1 MKTRRRMQAFI
12 VMMGLL
18 IGVVGSS
25 AQNTYDRL
33 SILEVFTSA
42 TCPPC
47 VPAAGMLKDV
57 ISPAN
62 GVVSARFHLNFPA
75 PNDPFYVDNAVDNG
89 SRQTFYGVN
98 SIPDGY
104 LNGKKIGLS
113 ASAGPNLLAA
123 VKADN
128 AKKSPC
134 KIDVVHTPTA
144 NGGAVKVTVTTNADL
159 KAHKLHVAVV
169 SYLTEIPGLSSR
181 LTNSNGEEE
190 FSDAMNK
197 MLPNAGGTSLSID
210 ASKDQTFEFTYNR
223 KGQETWPPGQQYVIA
238 YIQTNSTREVIQAG
252 TNLVV
257 YQPIVTID
265 GTVWEKIGRDASKT
279 QTISVKNPTSAP
291 LSVTLSVSNTEALN
305 QAGWTVNL
313 DKDVFDIPAN
323 GTVTVKAT
331 TTAPDVASFAA
342 IEVVAAAN
350 VANGISKD
358 GKGTFGY
365 LTEGTRVAVY
375 GGISSGG
382 QGQFVTA
389 AQTTFAKD
397 AAFIPATNEALQ
409 AFPPADFD
417 AGVFC
422 VGVDGRFSIPG
433 VAQLAVVM
441 TSQGKGVY
449 VSAPMGIVVAT
460 YPDNQTQPGYP
471 EANAWFTETL
481 GLKLLATTN
490 RYSGNTLTPFTL
502 NGIASEPLGQNDK
515 GTAATWNLNRPTSS
529 WPFFCQVTDAFSVN
543 AGSKSAGWAYSDNK
557 TTNLVGIRCANT
569 GQGRVV
575 FSSWGVEHISDAAA
589 RKVLMQRILD
599 YLMPAGDRPTISLNN
614 TTLSFGSVATGET
627 KDQSFTITN
636 TGKANLEISALTLTG
651 ADASMFSVTAGGVD
665 GSNVVVAPNASRTVT
680 VRFAPTMA
688 KTASAALS
696 ITNNDAQAIVQL
708 RGTATT
714 SSVETDVVSET
725 GAIGMTLVGAN
736 PVSTSSAI
744 RLRASGDVR
753 MTVVNAA
760 GQEVAT
766 LFNGQVNG
774 TEVVNVD
781 ASMLAS
787 GAYTVVAGNGADRA
801 VMSLVVAR

>member
-1 MKTRRRMQAFI
+1 MKTRRRLQAFI

-89 SRQTFYGVN
+89 SRQTFYAVN

-104 LNGKKIGLS
+104 LNGKKVGLS

-223 KGQETWPPGQQYVIA
+223 KGQETWPAGQQYVIA
-238 YIQTNSTREVIQAG
+238 YIQTNSSREVIQAG
-252 TNLVV
+252 TNLIV
-257 YQPIVTID
+257 YQPILTVD
-265 GTVWEKIGRDASKT
+265 GTVWEKIGRKASKT
-279 QTISVKNPTSAP
+279 QRMTVKNPTPSP
-291 LSVTLSVSNTEALN
+291 LSVTFSVGNIDALN
-305 QAGWTVNL
+305 TAGWTVNL
-313 DKDVFDIPAN
+313 DKEVVEIPAN
-323 GTVTVKAT
+323 GSVKLNATV
-331 TTAPDVASFAA
+331 TAPDVASFAA
-342 IEVVAAAN
+342 IDVVATAN
-350 VANGISKD
+350 VTEGVSKD
-358 GKGTFGY
+358 GKGSFGY
-365 LTEGTRVAVY
+365 LTEGTRVAVW
-375 GGISSGG
+375 GGISTGG
-382 QGQFVTA
+382 QGQYLTA
-389 AQTTFAKD
+389 AQTSHKAD
-397 AAFIPATNEALQ
+397 VAFIPATNEILQ
-409 AFPPADFD
+409 AFPPTEFD

-422 VGVDGRFSIPG
+422 VGFDGRFSIPG
-433 VAQLAVVM
+433 VAQIATVM

-449 VSAPMGIVVAT
+449 VAAPIGLAVAT
-460 YPDNQTQPGYP
+460 NPQNQQFAGYP
-471 EANAWFTETL
+471 EANAWLTETL
-481 GLKLLATTN
+481 GLKLVSTVERNDGRVFTA
-490 RYSGNTLTPFTL
+490 FTL
-502 NGIASEPLGQNDK
+502 SGVPTEVLGQNDK
-515 GTAATWNLNRPTSS
+515 GAAASWKLNSQPQS
-529 WPFFCQVTDAFSVN
+529 WPFFCQAQDVFSITG
-543 AGSKSAGWAYSDNK
+543 GSKSVSWAFSDAKN
-557 TTNLVGIRCANT
+557 TNVVGVRCENS

-575 FSSWGVEHISDAAA
+575 YSSWGVEHINDAAA

-599 YLMPAGDRPTISLNN
+599 YLMPAGDRPSISLNN
-614 TTLSFGSVATGET
+614 TNLSFGSVATGST
-627 KDQSFTITN
+627 KDLSFTITN
-636 TGKANLEISALTLTG
+636 TGKANLEISAMSLTG

-665 GSNVVVAPNASRTVT
+665 GSNVVIAPNGSRTVT

-688 KTASAALS
+688 KSASAALS
-696 ITNNDAQAIVQL
+696 ITNNDSQAIVQL

-736 PVSTSSAI
+736 PVSSSSAI
-744 RLRASGDVR
+744 RLRANGDVR
-753 MTVVNAA
+753 MTVVNTA
-760 GQEVAT
+760 GREVAT
-766 LFNGQVNG
+766 LFSGMVNG

-781 ASMLAS
+781 ASVLAS
-787 GAYTVVAGNGADRA
+787 GTYTVVAGNGADRA

>member
-1 MKTRRRMQAFI
+1 MKTRRHLQALI

-33 SILEVFTSA
+33 SVLEEFTSA

-47 VPAAGMLKDV
+47 VPVGVMLKDV

-62 GVVSARFHLNFPA
+62 GVVSVRFHMNWPA
-75 PNDPFYVDNAVDNG
+75 PNDPFNLDNPVDNDA
-89 SRQTFYGVN
+89 RKTFYAVSG
-98 SIPDGY
+98 IPDGY
-104 LNGKKIGLS
+104 LNGKKVGLS

-144 NGGAVKVTVTTNADL
+144 DGGAVKVTVTTNADL

-169 SYLTEIPGLSSR
+169 SYHTEIPGLSSR
-181 LTNSNGEEE
+181 LTNSNGEED
-190 FSDAMNK
+190 FDDAMNK
-197 MLPNAGGTSLSID
+197 MLPNAGGTALSID
-210 ASKDQTFEFTYNR
+210 ASKDQTFDFTYTR
-223 KGQETWPPGQQYVIA
+223 KGQETWPAGQQYVIA
-238 YIQTNSTREVIQAG
+238 YIQSNSTREVIQAG
-252 TNLVV
+252 TNLIV
-257 YQPIVTID
+257 YQPIVTVD
-265 GTVWEKIGRDASKT
+265 GKVWEKIGRKASMT
-279 QTISVKNPTSAP
+279 QDLTVKNPTSAP
-291 LSVTLSVSNTEALN
+291 LSVTLSVSNTDALN

-323 GTVTVKAT
+323 GSVKVKAT

-350 VANGISKD
+350 VTNGISKD

-375 GGISSGG
+375 AGISSGA
-382 QGQFVTA
+382 QGHYITA
-389 AQTTFAKD
+389 AQTSFAKD
-397 AAFIPATNEALQ
+397 AAYIPATNEALQ
-409 AFPPADFD
+409 AFPPTEFD
-417 AGVFC
+417 AGIFC
-422 VGVDGRFSIPG
+422 VGIDGRFSIPG
-433 VAQLAVVM
+433 VAQLAVLM
-441 TSQGKGVY
+441 TAQGKGVY
-449 VSAPMGIVVAT
+449 VSAPMGMAVAT
-460 YPDNQTQPGYP
+460 YPDNQSQPGYP
-471 EANAWFTETL
+471 EANAWLTETL
-481 GLKLLATTN
+481 GLKLLSTTN

-515 GTAATWNLNRPTSS
+515 GTAAIWNLNRPTTN
-529 WPFFCQVTDAFSVN
+529 WPWYCQVTDAFSVN
-543 AGSKSAGWAYSDNK
+543 AGSKSVGWSYSDNK
-557 TTNLVGIRCANT
+557 TTNLVGVRCENS

-575 FSSWGVEHISDAAA
+575 YSSWGVEHVSDAAA

-599 YLMPAGDRPTISLNN
+599 YLMPAGDRPSISLNN
-614 TTLSFGSVATGET
+614 TSLSFGSVATGST

-636 TGKANLEISALTLTG
+636 TGKANLEISAMTLTG

-665 GSNVVVAPNASRTVT
+665 GSNVVIAPNGSRTVT

-736 PVSTSSAI
+736 PVSSASSI
-744 RLRASGDVR
+744 RLRANGDVR

-766 LFNGQVNG
+766 LFNGMVNG
-774 TEVVNVD
+774 TEVVNID
-781 ASMLAS
+781 ATMLTS
-787 GAYTVVAGNGADRA
+787 GAYTVVASNGGDRA
-801 VMSLVVAR
+801 VMSVVVAR